1 MASDDPRL
9 PHEVWCKVLEYLDA
23 ESLLAVETGDLLS
36 FSVFAERK
44 IRRRVTLSPHSDVAM
59 LEAITAHVR
68 LDDVEVLRLTNC
80 LFSCPVRLLQ
90 CISVFKG
97 LQELCCLNCRL
108 SPRALFNAI
117 SESLP
122 ALTRLEWSLFDR
134 DAYKKI
140 TDTMI
145 CVWVTAINLRYMYV
159 EIATNRAAF
168 ALLIRTLYCCPH
180 LDEMHVH
187 NIGTNQLAAI
197 DIFCSSL
204 RDRGQIRVFTY
215 TSRETD
221 RRRMSFA
228 CNKRD
233 KQTSSNR
240 RFSALLCGNATYRM
254 QPTSYSNSL
263 YLPELIATPEQMD
276 QNLRQ
281 AILCVTI
288 DDNTPAELEQVS
300 HRFLWG
306 RLKALTIALVPT
318 NGYVGSPYIP
328 PAYISPLIALL
339 GACSTLSELNV
350 NSVHFTADADCCKIL
365 SALGNRQLRAISIAA
380 CGTQSQASICQ
391 LAVSFPNLE
400 QLDVRSCHDVVGPPC
415 GICRSPFNAMNEETM
430 AVLHRETRLSNLV
443 LSVCELQSLN
453 FLENCRVQRLG
464 VLWSGDVVHCA
475 GHGSIGQLLRENLHL
490 RSLSFG
496 CCTVAVGKLCSE
508 LGLGLVPTLQ
518 SLCIISNVQEKR
530 ECTERAVLVF
540 ARSHPSLA
548 VLHVHYV
555 SEKSFNDRITW
566 IRKWRDNVL
575 YAQPQV
581 PDDDVF
587 LPDGPCILDCYMST
601 YIGLLKPHNQTC
613 EI

>member
-1 MASDDPRL
+1 MLIRL
-9 PHEVWCKVLEYLDA
+9 PEEVIKG
-23 ESLLAVETGDLLS
+23 VELGGL
-36 FSVFAERK
+36 
-44 IRRRVTLSPHSDVAM
+44 
-59 LEAITAHVR
+59 
-68 LDDVEVLRLTNC
+68 
-80 LFSCPVRLLQ
+80 RLLQ

-122 ALTRLEWSLFDR
+122 ALTRLEWSLFDD
-134 DAYKKI
+134 DAYKQI
-140 TDTMI
+140 TDAMI
-145 CVWVTAINLRYMYV
+145 CVWVTVWNLRYMYV
-159 EIATNRAAF
+159 EIAANRVAF
-168 ALLIRTLYCCPH
+168 ALLITGLCCPR

-187 NIGTNQLAAI
+187 NIGTNQLVAI
-197 DIFCSSL
+197 DIFCRSL
-204 RDRGQIRVFTY
+204 RDRGEIRVFTY

-221 RRRMSFA
+221 RRTMSFA
-228 CNKRD
+228 CACKERD

-240 RFSALLCGNATYRM
+240 RLSALLCGNAAYRM
-254 QPTSYSNSL
+254 QPTSYSNCL
-263 YLPELIATPEQMD
+263 YLPELIAAPERMD

-288 DDNTPAELEQVS
+288 DDNTPAELEQVA
-300 HRFLWG
+300 HRSLWG
-306 RLKALTIALVPT
+306 RLEALTIALVPS

-328 PAYISPLIALL
+328 PAYISPLNALL
-339 GACSTLSELNV
+339 GACSVLSELNV
-350 NSVHFTADADCCKIL
+350 NSVHFTEDTDCCKIL

-380 CGTQSQASICQ
+380 CGTQSPVSICQ

-415 GICRSPFNAMNEETM
+415 GICRSPFDALNEETM
-430 AVLHRETRLSNLV
+430 AVLHQETRLSNLV
-443 LSVCELQSLN
+443 LNVYELHSLN

-464 VLWSGDVVHCA
+464 VLWRGDVVRCA
-475 GHGSIGQLLRENLHL
+475 GHRSIGQLLRENLHL
-490 RSLSFG
+490 RSLSFV
-496 CCTVAVGKLCSE
+496 CCTVAVETLCSE
-508 LGLGLVPTLQ
+508 LGLGVVPTLQ
-518 SLCIISNVQEKR
+518 SLCIVSNVQEKR
-530 ECTERAVLVF
+530 ARTERAVLVL

-555 SEKSFNDRITW
+555 SEKSLNDRITW
-566 IRKWRDNVL
+566 IRRWRDNVL

-587 LPDGPCILDCYMST
+587 LPDGPCILDCHMST